1 MTGKNILQR
10 LLAQITSGRW
20 IVTVV
25 AAACLIMLTHTLCS
39 LMIAGKIVLE
49 AATYVAI
56 IMAVLNTVQMVVT
69 FYFQKNRPDDNGY
82 DNSDTTTT
90 TTTTIPIK

>member
-1 MTGKNILQR
+1 MTSKDILQK

-25 AAACLIMLTHTLCS
+25 AAACFVMLTHTLCS

-49 AATYVAI
+49 AATYITVVMAI
-56 IMAVLNTVQMVVT
+56 LNTISMVTV
-69 FYFQKNRPDDNGY
+69 FYFQKNRPDPDNNG
-82 DNSDTTTT
+82 DTTTT
-90 TTTTIPIK
+90 TTTKI